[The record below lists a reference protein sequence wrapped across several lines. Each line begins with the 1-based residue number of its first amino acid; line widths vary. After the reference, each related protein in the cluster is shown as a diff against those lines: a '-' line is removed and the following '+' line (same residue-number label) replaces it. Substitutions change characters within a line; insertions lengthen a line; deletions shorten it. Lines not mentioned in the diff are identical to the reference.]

1 MKNMKKIIFVV
12 SIIIVILITFCF
24 LSFKAE
30 GNRKELQKVSTSKI
44 YDHAKRY
51 MNENIESI
59 KGEFKNRQGLLKN
72 GEIFIGNTTRELENG
87 YFDICVSL
95 KQDCLEV
102 SIVKL
107 WKDYSSSYM
116 YEGEYIQELSNCI
129 LKICKN
135 KYTEENENNFSK
147 YILNSYLESKKD
159 KGVLEDINIDDIKI
173 SSELNNGILIMKI
186 Y

>member
-1 MKNMKKIIFVV
+1 MKNMKKIIFVI

-30 GNRKELQKVSTSKI
+30 GNRKGLQKVSTSQI

-59 KGEFKNRQGLLKN
+59 KGDFKNTEGLLKN
-72 GEIFIGNTTRELENG
+72 GEIFIGKTTRELENG
-87 YFDICVSL
+87 YFDICISL
-95 KQDCLEV
+95 KQEYLEV
-102 SIVKL
+102 LVVKL
-107 WKDYSSSYM
+107 WKDYASSYM
-116 YEGEYIQELSNCI
+116 YEDEYIQELSGCI

-135 KYTEENENNFSK
+135 KYTEENKNNLSK
-147 YILNSYLESKKD
+147 YILNSYLESKKENSN
-159 KGVLEDINIDDIKI
+159 LEDTNIDDIKI